1 VISPAFGD
9 SHVRALTPTFRSLAQ
24 ILARKW
30 EEATAAGEVELDVH
44 DWMTRFTCASPCP
57 FPLLCAQFSAVDA
70 IGLAGFGYNLNTLDP
85 GMAEPNRLSEAF
97 KTHFERTL
105 GGPLAAAEAA
115 LPFLKWLPTARRR
128 KIDEAEV
135 LPPSTLIIGG
145 G

>member
-1 VISPAFGD
+1 
-9 SHVRALTPTFRSLAQ
+9 VRS
-24 ILARKW
+24 
-30 EEATAAGEVELDVH
+30 V
-44 DWMTRFTCASPCP
+44 
-57 FPLLCAQFSAVDA
+57 SAVDA